1 MQQQIV
7 YNTVMAAKRK
17 ERTILHCDLNNF
29 YASVEQKSHPEY
41 DGMPLAVCG
50 NPEMR
55 HGIVLAKNMLAKSAG
70 VTTGETVNEARRKC
84 PNIVFVPPHFEEYVA
99 YSRQVCGIYT
109 RFTDRVE
116 SFGLDECWLDVTE
129 SERLYGSGRDIADT
143 LRETVKKETGL
154 SISVGVSF
162 TKVLAKLGS
171 DLKKPDATVVL
182 DRKNYMDVIGDMP
195 PSELIM
201 VGKRTAQKLAV
212 LNIRTIRE
220 LALADRGM
228 LREHFGI
235 IADRLSDAAR
245 GTENEEVKLFYDKR
259 IPKSVS
265 NGTTTPRDITNAEDA
280 KIVIYALAELIAMR
294 LRAAGMAAE
303 GVGLSVRSASDLSFK
318 SCQCGLPRATCSA
331 ADIAE
336 TSVRLMAKLH
346 AFPAPLRSV
355 TVAAIRLTDRNV
367 TQLSLFDDAGERE
380 EKLEE
385 SIDKIRGK
393 YGYKSVKRGLM
404 LKNDL
409 AVNLHDDDGFRPF
422 KR

>member
-1 MQQQIV
+1 
-7 YNTVMAAKRK
+7 MAAKRK

-41 DGMPLAVCG
+41 DGTPLAVCG

-55 HGIVLAKNMLAKSAG
+55 HGIVLAKNLLAKAAG
-70 VTTGETVNEARRKC
+70 VATGDTVNEARRKC

-99 YSRQVCGIYT
+99 YSKQVFGIYT

-129 SERLYGSGRDIADT
+129 SERLYGSGREIADAI
-143 LRETVKKETGL
+143 RETVKKETGL
-154 SISVGVSF
+154 TISVGVSF

-182 DRKNYMDVIGDMP
+182 NKENYMDVIGEMP

-245 GTENEEVKLFYDKR
+245 GTENEEVKLFNDKR

-265 NGTTTPRDITNAEDA
+265 NGTTTPRDITNADDA
-280 KIVIYALAELIAMR
+280 KIVIYALAELVAMR

-303 GVGLSVRSASDLSFK
+303 GVGLSVRSAADLSFK

-331 ADIAE
+331 ADIAA
-336 TSVRLMAKLH
+336 TAVRLMAKLH

-367 TQLSLFDDAGERE
+367 TQLSIFDDAGERE

-409 AVNLHDDDGFRPF
+409 AVNLHDDDGFQPF